1 MWFAALAHAAFEA
14 DLADVGWNYLRQL
27 LDELPESLQ
36 MYEHNQDVTGE
47 DGVTRHVTLN
57 LFGFSYL
64 PHAVIRGFAGFGY
77 DEKAHHYFFRPQA
90 PDELGTVRSHI
101 RIGSASFD
109 VTSSGNGKQVAEFK
123 IDGVAQ
129 PCYGVLDSRYVDGAP
144 CGRDQHAKVKVSGLA
159 RIKKRVS
166 RNSFRNRLE
175 ILREGL
181 VEDDDVG

>member
-1 MWFAALAHAAFEA
+1 MWFATLAHAAFEA

-129 PCYGVLDSRYVDGAP
+129 PCYGVLDSRYVDGGAM
-144 CGRDQHAKVKVSGLA
+144 RS
-159 RIKKRVS
+159 
-166 RNSFRNRLE
+166 
-175 ILREGL
+175 
-181 VEDDDVG
+181 